1 MGRVQESDM
10 SRKPALPKPTAR
22 ELELLDTLWRLGSA
36 TAREVH
42 EARLEERS
50 DITYANVLRLMQIMH
65 GKGMLKRDEESRPH
79 VYAPAHPQK
88 SMRTGLLSDL
98 INKAFAGSAK
108 DLVLAALSGHV
119 SKAEKDEIRRF
130 LKESRD
136 E

>member
-1 MGRVQESDM
+1 M
-10 SRKPALPKPTAR
+10 SRQSLPPKPTAR
-22 ELELLDTLWRLGSA
+22 ELELLKTLWRLGPA
-36 TAREVH
+36 TARDVH
-42 EARLEERS
+42 EAQLEERP

-65 GKGMLKRDEESRPH
+65 GKGILKRDEASRPH
-79 VYAPAHPQK
+79 VYAPAHEPK

-119 SKAEKDEIRRF
+119 SKAEKEEIRRF
-130 LKESRD
+130 LKASRD

>member
-1 MGRVQESDM
+1 M
-10 SRKPALPKPTAR
+10 SRKPAPPKPTAR
-22 ELELLDTLWRLGSA
+22 ELELLKTLWRLGPA

-42 EARLEERS
+42 EARLEERP

-65 GKGMLKRDEESRPH
+65 GKGILKRNEESRPH
-79 VYAPAHPQK
+79 VYSPAHEQK
-88 SMRTGLLSDL
+88 SMRTGLLADL

-119 SKAEKDEIRRF
+119 SKAEKEEIRRF

>member
-1 MGRVQESDM
+1 M
-10 SRKPALPKPTAR
+10 SRRPALPKPTAR
-22 ELELLDTLWRLGSA
+22 ELELLKTLWRLGPA
-36 TAREVH
+36 TVREVH
-42 EARLEERS
+42 DARLTERP

-65 GKGMLKRDEESRPH
+65 GKGILKRDEQSRPH
-79 VYAPAHPQK
+79 VYSPAHEQT

-119 SKAEKDEIRRF
+119 SKAEKEEIQRF

>member
-1 MGRVQESDM
+1 M
-10 SRKPALPKPTAR
+10 SRRPVLPKPTAR
-22 ELELLDTLWRLGSA
+22 ELELLKTLWRLGPA

-42 EARLEERS
+42 EARLAERA
-50 DITYANVLRLMQIMH
+50 DVTYANVLRLMQIMH
-65 GKGMLKRDEESRPH
+65 SKGILKRDEGSRPH
-79 VYAPAHPQK
+79 VYGPAHEQK

-130 LKESRD
+130 LKESGD

>member
-1 MGRVQESDM
+1 M
-10 SRKPALPKPTAR
+10 SRRPVLPKPTAR
-22 ELELLDTLWRLGSA
+22 ELELLKTLWRLGPA

-42 EARLEERS
+42 EARLAERA
-50 DITYANVLRLMQIMH
+50 DVTYANVLRLMQIMH
-65 GKGMLKRDEESRPH
+65 SKGILKRDEGSRPH
-79 VYAPAHPQK
+79 VYAPAHEQK

-130 LKESRD
+130 LKESGD